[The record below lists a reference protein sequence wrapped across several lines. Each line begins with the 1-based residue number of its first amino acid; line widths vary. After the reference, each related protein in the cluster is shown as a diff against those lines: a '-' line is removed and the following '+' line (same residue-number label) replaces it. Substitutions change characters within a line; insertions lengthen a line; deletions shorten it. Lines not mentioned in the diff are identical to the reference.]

1 MALGKLR
8 RRVRPAP
15 LPKLHIT
22 AMMDMFTII
31 MIFLLVSFTD
41 RPVKVDLDRTLE
53 LPRSAA
59 KMDYTESIHLVL
71 SRSALVLQGEVI
83 GRCDGDRV
91 EGLDPRNLEASELYR
106 RLRAFR
112 EEADRLKAQG
122 VETRRHLLF
131 FCDRRQRFK
140 AINTVI
146 KAAGMAGYPDL
157 QFAVLEE

>member
-8 RRVRPAP
+8 KRVRPAP
-15 LPKLHIT
+15 PPRLHIT

-31 MIFLLVSFTD
+31 MIFLLVSFSD

-91 EGLDPRNLEASELYR
+91 EGLDPRNLEGSELYR
-106 RLRAFR
+106 RLRALR

-122 VETRRHLLF
+122 VETRQHLLF

-140 AINTVI
+140 AINAVI